1 MSLDWSTFDME
12 ANRAT
17 LKPNIVNGYYA
28 DYAELYKPE
37 GKKTFNRY
45 ILYGIVIVLAV
56 LVFRGLRGKR

>member
-1 MSLDWSTFDME
+1 ME